1 MAQWRRTS
9 ARRGEPAGT
18 AVRAVDGFP
27 VVFQYGQPVPSFD
40 VRADVPGERDYL
52 DLDGRWRFAFDPGD
66 AGPGD
71 GWMLAGFDDGRWQ
84 VVEVP
89 LPWDLYDTA
98 GFGSYDGRSYAT
110 GTAFRD
116 GYAWYRVGFSAPG
129 TWSGRFVKICFLG
142 VSYAASVYLNGTLVG
157 EHEGGHTPFALD
169 VSAAV
174 RPGEENL
181 LAVRVYRRPWY
192 RPGATG
198 PVAISCD
205 TELPHKPVDYW
216 PYAGITRGVFI
227 EATAQVTVS
236 KLLTSARHGRLAAA
250 AVVFNRGTGSARRRL
265 VLDPGAG
272 TGGAPVSRDLALAPG
287 EAGVVRAD
295 LPIPGA
301 RPWSPADPRLYRLT
315 ARLHDAGATAGGAGE
330 TGPSTDSPSADSTAV
345 DSLTVRYGMR
355 TVEVAGGRLRLNG
368 EPVFLKGLNWH
379 EETPERGRAM
389 RRQDYDQILDTAAD
403 LGANFLRNCVYTR
416 HPDFY
421 RAADERGML
430 ICDEPDNFWV
440 ETRQQR
446 IQGRYGLSAALVA
459 TMVWN
464 QVNHPSVILWSLH
477 NESQTADR
485 ATYRRWISQL
495 RAAASIDPQRRPV
508 TWASSTSWDPAFDLA
523 DVIGFN
529 EYFGFFYGSDADL
542 GRTLDAVHRQYP
554 NSPILITEN
563 GSYANPGR
571 HGSPAE
577 TGTEEWQA
585 DKLRQHWQQVTARA
599 GYLAGYTYW
608 LLKDYK
614 QRMHYNHN
622 LNGISAMGLI
632 TFDGRRRTA
641 YAAFR
646 DCRNPSGHQ

>member
-1 MAQWRRTS
+1 MTQWQPVSAQ
-9 ARRGEPAGT
+9 RGEPAGT
-18 AVRAVDGFP
+18 AVRTVEGVP

-40 VRADVPGERDYL
+40 VRAEVPGERDYL

-66 AGPGD
+66 AGPSD
-71 GWMLAGFDDGRWQ
+71 GWMRADYDDGRWQ
-84 VVEVP
+84 VVDVP

-98 GFGSYDGRSYAT
+98 GFGSYDGSGYGT

-116 GYAWYRVGFSAPG
+116 GYAWYRVEFGAPAA
-129 TWSGRFVKICFLG
+129 WSGRFVKICFLG
-142 VSYAASVYLNGTLVG
+142 VSYAASVYLNGALVA
-157 EHEGGHTPFALD
+157 EHEGGHTPFAMD
-169 VSAAV
+169 VSAV
-174 RPGEENL
+174 LRPGAGNL

-192 RPGATG
+192 RQEATG
-198 PVAISCD
+198 PAAISVR

-216 PYAGITRGVFI
+216 PYAGLTRGVFI

-236 KLLTSARHGRLAAA
+236 KLLTSARHGRLAVA
-250 AVVFNRGTGSARRRL
+250 AVVFNHGAEPARRRL

-272 TGGAPVSRDLALAPG
+272 TGGAAASRDLTLGPG
-287 EAGVVRAD
+287 EVGVVSAD
-295 LPIPGA
+295 VPIPGA
-301 RPWSPADPRLYRLT
+301 RPWSPTDPQLYRLT
-315 ARLHDAGATAGGAGE
+315 ARLQDAGTVADGGDETARA
-330 TGPSTDSPSADSTAV
+330 ADSLV
-345 DSLTVRYGMR
+345 VRYGMR
-355 TVEVAGGRLRLNG
+355 VVEVAGAQLRLNG

-379 EETPERGRAM
+379 EESPERGRAM
-389 RRQDYDQILDTAAD
+389 RREDYEQILDTAAD
-403 LGANFLRNCVYTR
+403 LGANFLRNCGYTR

-421 RAADERGML
+421 RAADERGL
-430 ICDEPDNFWV
+430 LVCDETDNFWV
-440 ETRQQR
+440 ESGQQR

-477 NESQTADR
+477 NESETKDR
-485 ATYRRWISQL
+485 RIYRTWISQL
-495 RAAASIDPQRRPV
+495 RAAASIDPQHRPV

-529 EYFGFFYGSDADL
+529 EYFGYFYGNDSDL

-563 GSYANPGR
+563 GSYAHLGR

-585 DKLRQHWQQVTARA
+585 DKLLQHWQQVTARA
-599 GYLAGYTYW
+599 RYVAGYTYW
-608 LLKDYK
+608 VLKDYK

-632 TFDGRRRTA
+632 TFDGLRRTA
-641 YAAFR
+641 YASFR
-646 DCRNPSGHQ
+646 DSRNPSSHT

>member
-1 MAQWRRTS
+1 
-9 ARRGEPAGT
+9 
-18 AVRAVDGFP
+18 VDGFP
-27 VVFQYGQPVPSFD
+27 VVFQYGQPIPSFD

-66 AGPGD
+66 VGASD
-71 GWMLAGFDDGRWQ
+71 GWMLEGYDDGGWQ

-89 LPWDLYDTA
+89 LPWDLYDTP
-98 GFGSYDGRSYAT
+98 GFGSYDGSGYGT

-116 GYAWYRVGFSAPG
+116 GYAWYRAGFNAPG
-129 TWSGRFVKICFLG
+129 TWSGRFVKACFLG
-142 VSYAASVYLNGTLVG
+142 VNYAASVYLNGALVA
-157 EHEGGHTPFALD
+157 EHEGGHTPFAMD
-169 VSAAV
+169 VSAV
-174 RPGEENL
+174 LRPGAANL
-181 LAVRVYRRPWY
+181 LAVRVYRGPWY
-192 RPGATG
+192 RQAGTELA
-198 PVAISCD
+198 AISRD

-216 PYAGITRGVFI
+216 PYAGITRGVFL
-227 EATAQVTVS
+227 EAAAQVTVS
-236 KLLTSARHGRLAAA
+236 KLVTSARDGRLAAV
-250 AVVFNRGTGSARRRL
+250 AVVFNHGTGPARRRL
-265 VLDPGAG
+265 VLDPGAD
-272 TGGAPVSRDLALAPG
+272 TGGTPVSRDLTLAPG
-287 EAGVVRAD
+287 EVGVVRAD

-301 RPWSPADPRLYRLT
+301 RSWSPADPQLYRLT
-315 ARLHDAGATAGGAGE
+315 ARLHDASPTAGDADE
-330 TGPSTDSPSADSTAV
+330 TGRAADDLA
-345 DSLTVRYGMR
+345 VRYGMR
-355 TVEVAGGRLRLNG
+355 AVEVAGARLRLNG

-389 RRQDYDQILDTAAD
+389 CRRDYEQILDTAAD
-403 LGANFLRNCVYTR
+403 LGANFLRNCGYTR

-421 RAADERGML
+421 RAADERGL
-430 ICDEPDNFWV
+430 LVCDETDNFWV
-440 ETRQQR
+440 ESRQQR
-446 IQGRYGLSAALVA
+446 VQGRYGLSAALVA
-459 TMVWN
+459 AMVWN

-477 NESQTADR
+477 NESETADR

-495 RAAASIDPQRRPV
+495 RTAARIDPQHRPV

-529 EYFGFFYGSDADL
+529 EYFGYFYGSDADL

-563 GSYANPGR
+563 GTFAYPGR

-585 DKLRQHWQQVTARA
+585 DKLLRHWEQVTARA
-599 GYLAGYTYW
+599 RYLAGYTYW

-614 QRMHYNHN
+614 ERMHYNHN
-622 LNGISAMGLI
+622 YNGISAMGLI

-646 DCRNPSGHQ
+646 NGRNPLEGH

>member
-1 MAQWRRTS
+1 MTQWRPVS
-9 ARRGEPAGT
+9 ARRGEPADT
-18 AVRAVDGFP
+18 TVRTVDGFP

-52 DLDGRWRFAFDPGD
+52 DLDGRWRFAFDPDDVGTS
-66 AGPGD
+66 D
-71 GWMLAGFDDGRWQ
+71 GWMLGSFDDGRWQ

-98 GFGSYDGRSYAT
+98 GFAGYDGSSYGT

-116 GYAWYRVGFSAPG
+116 GYAWYRVGFNAPG
-129 TWSGRFVKICFLG
+129 TWSGQFVKICFLG
-142 VSYAASVYLNGTLVG
+142 VNYAASVYLNGALVA
-157 EHEGGHTPFALD
+157 EHEGGHTPFAMD
-169 VSAAV
+169 AGAV
-174 RPGEENL
+174 LRPGARNL

-192 RPGATG
+192 RTGATE
-198 PVAISCD
+198 PAAISCS

-236 KLLTSARHGRLAAA
+236 KLIASARHGRLAVA
-250 AVVFNRGTGSARRRL
+250 AVVFNHGTGSARRRL

-272 TGGAPVSRDLALAPG
+272 TGGATVSRDLALAPG
-287 EAGVVRAD
+287 EVGVISAD

-301 RPWSPADPRLYRLT
+301 RPWSPAGPRLYRMT
-315 ARLHDAGATAGGAGE
+315 ARLQADGTVAGGA
-330 TGPSTDSPSADSTAV
+330 DDNLA
-345 DSLTVRYGMR
+345 VRYGMR
-355 TVEVAGGRLRLNG
+355 AVEVSGARLRLNG

-403 LGANFLRNCVYTR
+403 LGANFLRSCGYTR

-421 RAADERGML
+421 RAADERGL
-430 ICDEPDNFWV
+430 LVCDEPDNFWV
-440 ETRQQR
+440 ESRQQR

-464 QVNHPSVILWSLH
+464 QVNHPSVVLWSLH
-477 NESQTADR
+477 NESETTDR

-495 RAAASIDPQRRPV
+495 RAAASIDPQHRPV

-529 EYFGFFYGSDADL
+529 EYFGYFYGSDADL

-563 GSYANPGR
+563 GSYADPGR

-585 DKLRQHWQQVTARA
+585 DKLRQHWQQVIARA
-599 GYLAGYTYW
+599 GHLAGYTYW

-622 LNGISAMGLI
+622 LNGISAMGLL

-646 DCRNPSGHQ
+646 DCQNPSSHR

>member
-1 MAQWRRTS
+1 MTQWRPAS
-9 ARRGEPAGT
+9 ARKGEPAGT
-18 AVRAVDGFP
+18 AVRTVDGFP

-52 DLDGRWRFAFDPGD
+52 DLDGRWRFAFDPGE
-66 AGPGD
+66 AGTSD
-71 GWMLAGFDDGRWQ
+71 GWMLPDFDDGRWQ

-98 GFGSYDGRSYAT
+98 GFGGYDGSSYGT

-116 GYAWYRVGFSAPG
+116 GYAWYRVGFGAPG
-129 TWSGRFVKICFLG
+129 AWSGRFVKVCFLG
-142 VSYAASVYLNGTLVG
+142 VSYAASVYLNGTLVA
-157 EHEGGHTPFALD
+157 EHEGGHTPFTMD
-169 VSAAV
+169 VSAV
-174 RPGEENL
+174 LLPGARNL

-192 RPGATG
+192 RQEATG
-198 PVAISCD
+198 LAAISCR

-236 KLLTSARHGRLAAA
+236 KLVTSARHGRLAAA
-250 AVVFNRGTGSARRRL
+250 AVVFNHGAGPARRRL

-272 TGGAPVSRDLALAPG
+272 TGGAPVSRDLVLAPG
-287 EAGVVRAD
+287 AVGVVSAD
-295 LPIPGA
+295 LPIPSA

-315 ARLHDAGATAGGAGE
+315 ARLAADGPGAGAA
-330 TGPSTDSPSADSTAV
+330 ADSLA
-345 DSLTVRYGMR
+345 VRYGMR
-355 TVEVAGGRLRLNG
+355 AVEVAGSRLCLNG

-389 RRQDYDQILDTAAD
+389 RRPDYDQILDTAAD
-403 LGANFLRNCVYTR
+403 LGVNFLRSCGYTR

-421 RAADERGML
+421 RAADERGL
-430 ICDEPDNFWV
+430 LVCDETDNFWV
-440 ETRQQR
+440 ESGQQR

-459 TMVWN
+459 AMVWN
-464 QVNHPSVILWSLH
+464 QVNHPCVILWSLH
-477 NESQTADR
+477 NESETTDR
-485 ATYRRWISQL
+485 GTYRTWISQL
-495 RAAASIDPQRRPV
+495 RAAAGIDPQHRPV

-529 EYFGFFYGSDADL
+529 EYFGYFYGSDPDL

-554 NSPILITEN
+554 GSPILITEN
-563 GSYANPGR
+563 GSYADPGR
-571 HGSPAE
+571 HGSPSQA
-577 TGTEEWQA
+577 GTEEWQA
-585 DKLRQHWQQVTARA
+585 DKLRQHWRQVTARA
-599 GYLAGYTYW
+599 DHMAGYTYW

-614 QRMHYNHN
+614 QRMNYNHN

-641 YAAFR
+641 YDTFR
-646 DCRNPSGHQ
+646 DSQNPPGQGVAGK

>member
-1 MAQWRRTS
+1 MTQWRPAS
-9 ARRGEPAGT
+9 ARRGEPADT
-18 AVRAVDGFP
+18 AVRTVDGFP

-40 VRADVPGERDYL
+40 VQADVPGERDYL
-52 DLDGRWRFAFDPGD
+52 DLDGRWRFAFDPDDVGTS
-66 AGPGD
+66 D
-71 GWMLAGFDDGRWQ
+71 GWMLGSFDDGRWQ
-84 VVEVP
+84 AVEVP

-98 GFGSYDGRSYAT
+98 GFAGYDGSSYGT

-116 GYAWYRVGFSAPG
+116 GYAWYRVGFNAPG

-142 VSYAASVYLNGTLVG
+142 VSYAASVYLNGALVA
-157 EHEGGHTPFALD
+157 EHEGGHTPFAMD
-169 VSAAV
+169 AGAV
-174 RPGEENL
+174 LRPGARNL

-192 RPGATG
+192 RAGGTEPA
-198 PVAISCD
+198 AISCS

-216 PYAGITRGVFI
+216 PYAGITRRVFI

-236 KLLTSARHGRLAAA
+236 KLITSARQGRLAVA
-250 AVVFNRGTGSARRRL
+250 AVVFNHGAERARRRV

-272 TGGAPVSRDLALAPG
+272 TGGEPVSRDLALAPG
-287 EAGVVRAD
+287 EVGVVSAD

-315 ARLHDAGATAGGAGE
+315 ARLQADGTVADGTVADG
-330 TGPSTDSPSADSTAV
+330 TDDDLAE
-345 DSLTVRYGMR
+345 RYGMR
-355 TVEVAGGRLRLNG
+355 TVEVAGARLRLNG

-389 RRQDYDQILDTAAD
+389 RRQDYGQILDTAVD
-403 LGANFLRNCVYTR
+403 LGANFLRSCGYTR

-421 RAADERGML
+421 RAADERGL
-430 ICDEPDNFWV
+430 LVCDEPDNFWV
-440 ETRQQR
+440 ESRQQR

-459 TMVWN
+459 VMVWN
-464 QVNHPSVILWSLH
+464 QVNNPSVVLWSLH
-477 NESQTADR
+477 NESETTDR
-485 ATYRRWISQL
+485 AAYRRWISQL
-495 RAAASIDPQRRPV
+495 RAAARIDPQHRPV

-529 EYFGFFYGSDADL
+529 EYFGYFYGRDADL

-585 DKLRQHWQQVTARA
+585 DKLRQHWHQVTARA

-622 LNGISAMGLI
+622 LNGISAMGLL

-641 YAAFR
+641 YATFR
-646 DCRNPSGHQ
+646 DCQNPVSHK

>member
-1 MAQWRRTS
+1 MTQWRPVS

-18 AVRAVDGFP
+18 VVRRVDGFP

-52 DLDGRWRFAFDPGD
+52 DLDRGWRFAFDPGD
-66 AGPGD
+66 VGAGE
-71 GWMLAGFDDGRWQ
+71 GWMLPEFDDGRWQ

-98 GFGSYDGRSYAT
+98 GFGSYDGSRYGT

-116 GYAWYRVGFSAPG
+116 GYAWYRARFGAPG
-129 TWSGRFVKICFLG
+129 AWSGRFVKICFLG
-142 VSYAASVYLNGTLVG
+142 VNYAASVYLNGTLVA
-157 EHEGGHTPFALD
+157 EHEGGHTPFAVD
-169 VSAAV
+169 ASTVT
-174 RPGEENL
+174 RPGAGNL

-198 PVAISCD
+198 PEAISCD

-236 KLLTSARHGRLAAA
+236 KLVTDARHGRLAAA
-250 AVVFNRGTGSARRRL
+250 AVVVNHGAGSAQRRL
-265 VLDPGAG
+265 ILDPGPG
-272 TGGAPVSRDLALAPG
+272 TGGAPTSREVALAPG
-287 EAGVVRAD
+287 EVGVVTAD
-295 LPIPGA
+295 LPIPDA
-301 RPWSPADPRLYRLT
+301 LPWSPADPRLYRLT
-315 ARLHDAGATAGGAGE
+315 AHLQADRTTAGGADQG
-330 TGPSTDSPSADSTAV
+330 GADSLV
-345 DSLTVRYGMR
+345 VRYGMR
-355 TVEVAGGRLRLNG
+355 AVQVVGGRLRLNG

-379 EETPERGRAM
+379 EETPGRGRSM
-389 RRQDYDQILDTAAD
+389 RRPDYDQILDTAAD
-403 LGANFLRNCVYTR
+403 LGANFLRNCGYTR

-430 ICDEPDNFWV
+430 VCDETDNFWV
-440 ETRQQR
+440 ESRQQR

-459 TMVWN
+459 AMVWN
-464 QVNHPSVILWSLH
+464 QVNHPCVVLWSLH
-477 NESQTADR
+477 NESETTNR
-485 ATYRRWISQL
+485 GIYRKWVSQL
-495 RAAASIDPQRRPV
+495 RATAASIDPQQRPV

-529 EYFGFFYGSDADL
+529 EYFGYFYGRDADL

-554 NSPILITEN
+554 GSPILITEN
-563 GSYANPGR
+563 GSYADPGR

-585 DKLRQHWQQVTARA
+585 DKLRQHWQQVAARA
-599 GYLAGYTYW
+599 GRLAGYTYW
-608 LLKDYK
+608 LLTDYK
-614 QRMHYNHN
+614 QRMTYNHN

-632 TFDGRRRTA
+632 TFDGRRRAA
-641 YAAFR
+641 YPTFR
-646 DCRNPSGHQ
+646 DCPNPSIQKP

>member
-1 MAQWRRTS
+1 MTQWRPVS

-18 AVRAVDGFP
+18 AVRTVEGSP

-52 DLDGRWRFAFDPGD
+52 DLDGRWRFAFDPGE
-66 AGPGD
+66 AGAGD
-71 GWMLAGFDDGRWQ
+71 GWMLPDFDDGRWQ

-98 GFGSYDGRSYAT
+98 GFGGYDGSSYGT

-116 GYAWYRVGFSAPG
+116 GYAWYRVGFGAPG
-129 TWSGRFVKICFLG
+129 AWSGRFVKVCFLG
-142 VSYAASVYLNGTLVG
+142 VSYAASVYLNGTLVA
-157 EHEGGHTPFALD
+157 EHEGGHTPFAMD
-169 VSAAV
+169 VSAV
-174 RPGEENL
+174 LRPGASNL

-192 RPGATG
+192 RPEPKRPA
-198 PVAISCD
+198 AISCD

-216 PYAGITRGVFI
+216 PYAGITRGAFI

-250 AVVFNRGTGSARRRL
+250 AVVFNHGAEPARRRL

-272 TGGAPVSRDLALAPG
+272 TGGAPVSRDLVLAPG
-287 EAGVVRAD
+287 AVGVVSAD
-295 LPIPGA
+295 LPIPAA

-315 ARLHDAGATAGGAGE
+315 ARLAADGPGAGGAGQD
-330 TGPSTDSPSADSTAV
+330 GRAADSLAA
-345 DSLTVRYGMR
+345 RYGMR
-355 TVEVAGGRLRLNG
+355 AVEVAGARLCLNG

-389 RRQDYDQILDTAAD
+389 RRPDYDQILDTVAD
-403 LGANFLRNCVYTR
+403 LGANFLRSCGYTR

-421 RAADERGML
+421 RAADEHGL
-430 ICDEPDNFWV
+430 LVCDETDNFWV
-440 ETRQQR
+440 ESGQQR

-459 TMVWN
+459 AMVWN
-464 QVNHPSVILWSLH
+464 QVNHPCVILWSLH
-477 NESQTADR
+477 NESQTTDPG
-485 ATYRRWISQL
+485 TYRSWISQL
-495 RAAASIDPQRRPV
+495 RAAASIDPQHRPV

-529 EYFGFFYGSDADL
+529 EYFGYFYGSDPDL

-554 NSPILITEN
+554 GSPILITEN
-563 GSYANPGR
+563 GSYADPGR

-585 DKLRQHWQQVTARA
+585 DKLRQHWRQVTARA
-599 GYLAGYTYW
+599 DHMAGYTYW

-614 QRMHYNHN
+614 QRMNYNHN

-641 YAAFR
+641 YDTFR
-646 DCRNPSGHQ
+646 DSRKPSG

>member
-1 MAQWRRTS
+1 MTQWRPAS
-9 ARRGEPAGT
+9 AQRGEPAGT
-18 AVRAVDGFP
+18 EVRTVDGFP
-27 VVFQYGQPVPSFD
+27 VVFQYGQPVSSFD
-40 VRADVPGERDYL
+40 VRADVPSERDYL
-52 DLDGRWRFAFDPGD
+52 DLDGRWRFAFDPGE
-66 AGPGD
+66 AGTSD
-71 GWMLAGFDDGRWQ
+71 GWMLPDFDDGRWR

-98 GFGSYDGRSYAT
+98 GFGGYDGSSYGT

-116 GYAWYRVGFSAPG
+116 GYAWYRFGFSAPG
-129 TWSGRFVKICFLG
+129 AWSGRFVKVCFLG
-142 VSYAASVYLNGTLVG
+142 VSYAASVYLNGTLVA
-157 EHEGGHTPFALD
+157 EHEGGHTPFTMD
-169 VSAAV
+169 VSAV
-174 RPGEENL
+174 LLPGARNL

-192 RPGATG
+192 RQGVTG
-198 PVAISCD
+198 LAAISCR

-236 KLLTSARHGRLAAA
+236 KLLTSARHGRLAVA
-250 AVVFNRGTGSARRRL
+250 AVVFNHGAGPARRRL
-265 VLDPGAG
+265 VVDPGAG
-272 TGGAPVSRDLALAPG
+272 TGGAPVSRDLVLAPG
-287 EAGVVRAD
+287 AVGVVSAD

-315 ARLHDAGATAGGAGE
+315 ARLAADGPGADGT
-330 TGPSTDSPSADSTAV
+330 ADSLA
-345 DSLTVRYGMR
+345 VRYGMR
-355 TVEVAGGRLRLNG
+355 AVEVAGSRLCLNG

-389 RRQDYDQILDTAAD
+389 RRPDYDQILDTAAD
-403 LGANFLRNCVYTR
+403 LGVNFLRSCGYTR

-421 RAADERGML
+421 RAADERGL
-430 ICDEPDNFWV
+430 LVCDETDNFWV
-440 ETRQQR
+440 ESGQQR

-459 TMVWN
+459 AMVWN
-464 QVNHPSVILWSLH
+464 QVNHPCVILWSLH
-477 NESQTADR
+477 NESETTDR
-485 ATYRRWISQL
+485 GTYRTWISQL
-495 RAAASIDPQRRPV
+495 RAAAGIDPQHRPV

-529 EYFGFFYGSDADL
+529 EYFGYFYGSDPDL

-554 NSPILITEN
+554 GSPILITEN
-563 GSYANPGR
+563 GSYADPGR
-571 HGSPAE
+571 HGSPAQ

-585 DKLRQHWQQVTARA
+585 DKLRQHWRQVIARA
-599 GYLAGYTYW
+599 DHMAGYTYW

-614 QRMHYNHN
+614 QRMNYNHN

-641 YAAFR
+641 YDTFR
-646 DCRNPSGHQ
+646 DSQNPPGLR

>member
-1 MAQWRRTS
+1 MTQWRPAS
-9 ARRGEPAGT
+9 ARPGEPADT
-18 AVRAVDGFP
+18 AVRTVDDVP
-27 VVFQYGQPVPSFD
+27 VLFQYGQPVPSFD
-40 VRADVPGERDYL
+40 VRAEVPGERDYL

-66 AGPGD
+66 AGIGD

-98 GFGSYDGRSYAT
+98 GFGSYDGSSYGT

-116 GYAWYRVGFSAPG
+116 GYAWYRVAFQAPG
-129 TWSGRFVKICFLG
+129 AWAGRFVKICFLA
-142 VSYAASVYLNGTLVG
+142 VNYAASVYVNGMLMA
-157 EHEGGHTPFALD
+157 EHEGGHTPFAVD
-169 VSAAV
+169 ASAAI
-174 RPGEENL
+174 RPGAGNL

-192 RPGATG
+192 RPGPTG
-198 PVAISCD
+198 PAPVSSD

-216 PYAGITRGVFI
+216 PYAGLTRGVFL

-236 KLLTSARHGRLAAA
+236 KLITSARHGRLAAA
-250 AVVFNRGTGSARRRL
+250 AVVFNHGAGPARRRL
-265 VLDPGAG
+265 ILDPGEG
-272 TGGAPVSRDLALAPG
+272 TGGAPVSRDVALAPG
-287 EAGVVRAD
+287 QVGVVSAD

-315 ARLHDAGATAGGAGE
+315 ARLQ
-330 TGPSTDSPSADSTAV
+330 PDSTAAGRTEENGRAG
-345 DSLTVRYGMR
+345 DTLAVRYGMR
-355 TVEVAGGRLRLNG
+355 AVEVAGARLRLNG

-389 RRQDYDQILDTAAD
+389 RRPDYEKILDTAAD
-403 LGANFLRNCVYTR
+403 LGANFLRNCGYTR

-430 ICDEPDNFWV
+430 ICDETDNFWV
-440 ETRQQR
+440 DSRQQR

-459 TMVWN
+459 AMVWN
-464 QVNHPSVILWSLH
+464 QVNNPCVILWSLH
-477 NESQTADR
+477 NESDTTDR
-485 ATYRRWISQL
+485 ATYRTWISQL
-495 RAAASIDPQRRPV
+495 RAAASIDPQQRPV

-529 EYFGFFYGSDADL
+529 EYFGYFYGRDADL
-542 GRTLDAVHRQYP
+542 GRTLDTVHRQHP
-554 NSPILITEN
+554 AAPILITEN
-563 GSYANPGR
+563 GSYADPGR
-571 HGSPAE
+571 HGSPAQA
-577 TGTEEWQA
+577 GTEEWQA

-599 GYLAGYTYW
+599 DHLAGYTYW

-614 QRMHYNHN
+614 QRMTYNHN
-622 LNGISAMGLI
+622 LNGISAMGLL

-641 YAAFR
+641 YATFR
-646 DCRNPSGHQ
+646 DCPNPTGQQ

>member
-1 MAQWRRTS
+1 MTQWRAAS

-18 AVRAVDGFP
+18 AVRTVDGFP

-52 DLDGRWRFAFDPGD
+52 DLDGRWRFAFDPGE
-66 AGPGD
+66 AGTSD
-71 GWMLAGFDDGRWQ
+71 GWMLPDFDDGRWQ

-98 GFGSYDGRSYAT
+98 GFGGYDGSSYGT

-116 GYAWYRVGFSAPG
+116 GYAWYRVGFGAPG
-129 TWSGRFVKICFLG
+129 DWSGRFVKVCFLG
-142 VSYAASVYLNGTLVG
+142 VSYAASVYFNGTLVA
-157 EHEGGHTPFALD
+157 EHEGGHTPFTMD
-169 VSAAV
+169 ISAV
-174 RPGEENL
+174 LLPGARNL

-192 RPGATG
+192 RLGG
-198 PVAISCD
+198 PAAISCR

-236 KLLTSARHGRLAAA
+236 KLVTNARRGRLAVA
-250 AVVFNRGTGSARRRL
+250 AVVFNHGAGLARRRL

-272 TGGAPVSRDLALAPG
+272 TGGAPVSRDLVLAPG
-287 EAGVVRAD
+287 AVGVVSAD

-301 RPWSPADPRLYRLT
+301 RSWSPADPRLYRLT
-315 ARLHDAGATAGGAGE
+315 ARLAADGPGAGGA
-330 TGPSTDSPSADSTAV
+330 ADSLA
-345 DSLTVRYGMR
+345 VRYGMR
-355 TVEVAGGRLRLNG
+355 AVEVAGSRLCLNG

-389 RRQDYDQILDTAAD
+389 RRPDYDQILDTAAD
-403 LGANFLRNCVYTR
+403 LGVNFLRSCGYTR

-421 RAADERGML
+421 RAADERGL
-430 ICDEPDNFWV
+430 LVCDETDNFWV
-440 ETRQQR
+440 ESGQQR

-459 TMVWN
+459 AMVWN
-464 QVNHPSVILWSLH
+464 QVNHPCVILWSLH
-477 NESQTADR
+477 NESETTDR
-485 ATYRRWISQL
+485 GTYRTWISQL
-495 RAAASIDPQRRPV
+495 RAAAGIDPQHRPV

-529 EYFGFFYGSDADL
+529 EYFGYFYGSDSDL

-554 NSPILITEN
+554 GSPILITEN
-563 GSYANPGR
+563 GSYADPGR
-571 HGSPAE
+571 HGSPAQA
-577 TGTEEWQA
+577 GTEEWQA
-585 DKLRQHWQQVTARA
+585 DKLRQHWRQVTARA
-599 GYLAGYTYW
+599 DHMAGYTYW
-608 LLKDYK
+608 LLRDYK
-614 QRMHYNHN
+614 QRMNYNHN

-641 YAAFR
+641 YDTFR
-646 DCRNPSGHQ
+646 DSRNPPG